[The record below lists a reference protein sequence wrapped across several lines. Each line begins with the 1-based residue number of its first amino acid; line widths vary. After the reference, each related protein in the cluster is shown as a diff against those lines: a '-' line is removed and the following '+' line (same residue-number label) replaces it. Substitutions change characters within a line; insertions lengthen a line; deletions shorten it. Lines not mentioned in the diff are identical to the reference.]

1 MPPDLKRLKEVPS
14 TNGLMSRLAYA
25 KLKKA
30 GIELAPLLKKAKL
43 NAAQIDDRKG
53 RVSVQGQIRFLE
65 LAADALR
72 DALLGFHMALEFDVR
87 EVGLLYYVVASS
99 DTIGD
104 ALQRMVRCSQ
114 VVNEGVSLEYVV
126 RIDSLAVLF
135 EYVGVPR
142 HSDRQQIEFWITA
155 LVRECRELTR
165 QHVVPKSIK
174 FAHRRLDIASEL
186 DKFAGV
192 AIEFGARVDEIAL
205 PRTVKDVSLVSAD
218 HYLNELLVAYCDEA
232 RAKRAVRSGGVRL
245 EVENAIALLLP
256 HGEARLEEVARRLG
270 ISRRTLTRR
279 LSAEGTSFTK
289 VLNLLRIDLARRHLG
304 DQDLSISQI
313 AWLLGYQ
320 EVSAFTHAFKRWT
333 GRTPREARS
342 CEGGVHE

>member
-43 NAAQIDDRKG
+43 NVAQIDDRKG

-142 HSDRQQIEFWITA
+142 HSDRQQIEFWMTA
-155 LVRECRELTR
+155 LLRECRELTR

-192 AIEFGARVDEIAL
+192 AIEFGARVDEIAR

-270 ISRRTLTRR
+270 ISRRTLARR

-304 DQDLSISQI
+304 DQDLSISHI